1 MLLLSMHSL
10 PLFTVR
16 ELHREYARAGANV
29 LQALNFFANES
40 LMKELGITQSVEEV
54 NRAACR

>member
-1 MLLLSMHSL
+1 MSFS
-10 PLFTVR
+10 PVK
-16 ELHREYARAGANV
+16 ELHREYARAGADV

-40 LMKELGITQSVEEV
+40 LMQELGVTQTVEEV